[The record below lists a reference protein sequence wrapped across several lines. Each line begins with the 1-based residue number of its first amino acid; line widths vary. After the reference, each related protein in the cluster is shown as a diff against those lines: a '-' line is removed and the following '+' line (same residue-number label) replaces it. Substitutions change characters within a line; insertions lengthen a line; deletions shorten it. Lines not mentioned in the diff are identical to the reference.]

1 MRLERLVLIL
11 LAILVTKVPANGQL
25 LSFGIKAGGEI
36 STGLDFEGMPFAVSE
51 AKPYTFGPA
60 VEFRLPF
67 KLAVEVDALYNR
79 TGYRGDLCRFTYC
92 WAQVGRTNVFA
103 FPALLKYRLFRGPLS
118 PYVAGGPAYRHV
130 GGPSGTVLNWRTGPA
145 FPGEVV
151 DTTVQRTSLTGPG
164 SDGAGVVVGGG
175 LEIKLG
181 ILKLSPEYRF
191 THWNNR
197 AWGVTGSGD
206 GYYFN
211 GSSPNQHEILLG
223 VMF

>member
-1 MRLERLVLIL
+1 MRRKKSVLVLL
-11 LAILVTKVPANGQL
+11 VSLATTVSANGQL

-36 STGLDFEGMPFAVSE
+36 STGVDFDGIPFAVSQ

-60 VEFRLPF
+60 VEFRLPLRF
-67 KLAVEVDALYNR
+67 AVEVDALYNR
-79 TGYRGDLCRFTYC
+79 TGYSMNLCRFTYC
-92 WAQVGRTNVFA
+92 GAQVGRANVFA

-130 GGPSGTVLNWRTGPA
+130 GGASGTALNWRTGPA

-151 DTTVQRTSLTGPG
+151 DTTIQRTSLTGPG

-211 GSSPNQHEILLG
+211 GSNPNQHEILLG